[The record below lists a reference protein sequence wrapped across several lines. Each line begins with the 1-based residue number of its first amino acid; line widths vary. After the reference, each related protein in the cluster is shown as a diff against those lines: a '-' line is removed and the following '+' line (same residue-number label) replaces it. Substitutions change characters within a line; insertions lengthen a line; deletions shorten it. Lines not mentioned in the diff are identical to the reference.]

1 MTRRTGGLRTVVFDP
16 NITDT
21 DVDFPDIE
29 QPRQGFKDGER
40 AMTVTEKF
48 IEANRAKQAAATEA
62 AKKKFMEAEVTKPTP
77 TSYGGKLGVKYADEA
92 QQEAVEDLI
101 KQKFSY
107 PKNSVEGRN
116 IDKYLMD
123 EFDLNPA
130 SLERITRVTKNKY
143 QLKNP
148 KASEF
153 YTGEKK
159 KQRKID
165 EIRRGRVKELQG
177 ARLNIPKETGK
188 EFHHV
193 MPLAGKE
200 LITDKGVAA
209 IDKKMNAELSRYNVQ
224 LNKNA
229 ERIKELST
237 QPDSPAR
244 RKEIEKINFSNK
256 NIISKASKELPSQY
270 RGLLGYYEYDTVD
283 LNQPRKKKALDPKKT
298 IGGLEGEELVFKK
311 AKPEQ
316 IKSFKQ
322 KLSNIGRQDAI
333 NAIGSLGCPTNY
345 ADGGRVKFAQ
355 GSNCYSKG
363 LQVIEA
369 AKAGDTSALG
379 KVKKFFKSPAGKV
392 LGGVGAELAFETM
405 FVLPDYAA
413 GKPFDEILNATTFG
427 LFGAGTSPD
436 ESLYKYSGNDPRVK
450 EYQEI
455 KKIEEQLQEDIQKF
469 KDYQQNPQRYRG
481 IQQSV
486 LQKSMN
492 DLTNRIVENSKIY
505 QQKKGILDPNSEY
518 AQAMEQAKQIQQA
531 DYKKNIEE
539 SQGRQIVGKAGE
551 KIMEGARGVG
561 EYIGK
566 AYEYLKEKI
575 NPDLEGLDV
584 TDEIVDEAALFA
596 NGGRV
601 GFSEG
606 GPGKMGRRGFLK
618 LLGGIAALI
627 GAAKAGLKF
636 ETKAAKQIIKNAPQ
650 GTPEWF
656 APLVEKIA
664 KEGID
669 MSENLATQERQI
681 VKELKVKNKYGTA
694 YDDTYTLYEN
704 PDTGEIS
711 VDVDALGVGA
721 NEGPVTFHL
730 RPKKT
735 DVDPETGQQLVDE
748 GEFIIE
754 EDRAVGRVTS
764 PDGDYD
770 MDLEPTFVG
779 MDDTASDIYGI
790 EEFATGT
797 TNKAKQREQLLKK
810 DYVEKN
816 PGEDISNR
824 YGEYDPPE
832 PDYD

>member
-1 MTRRTGGLRTVVFDP
+1 MTKPGRLRTVVFNPDV
-16 NITDT
+16 NDT

-29 QPRQGFKDGER
+29 QPRMGFAEAGR

-48 IEANRAKQAAATEA
+48 KQANIAKQPKATEA

-92 QQEAVEDLI
+92 QQETVEDLI
-101 KQKFSY
+101 KKKFSF
-107 PKNSVEGRN
+107 PKNSKEGN
-116 IDKYLMD
+116 LIDKYLLE

-143 QLKNP
+143 DLKNP
-148 KASEF
+148 KASKF

-165 EIRRGRVKELQG
+165 ETRRQRVKELQG
-177 ARLNIPKETGK
+177 SRLNLPKETGK

-193 MPLAGKE
+193 LPLAGKE

-209 IDKKMNAELSRYNVQ
+209 INKKMNAELSRYNVE

-229 ERIKELST
+229 ERIKKLSQ

-256 NIISKASKELPSQY
+256 NIINKASKELPSQY

-283 LNQPRKKKALDPKKT
+283 LTQPRKKKALDPKKT

-316 IKSFKQ
+316 IKKFRE

-333 NAIGSLGCPTNY
+333 DAIGSLGCPAQY
-345 ADGGRVKFAQ
+345 SDGGRVKFAK
-355 GSNCYSKG
+355 GSSCYAKG
-363 LQVIEA
+363 LQVIES
-369 AKAGDTSALG
+369 AKAGDTTALG
-379 KVKKFFKSPAGKV
+379 KVRKFFKTPAGKIIGG
-392 LGGVGAELAFETM
+392 LGGELAIETA

-427 LFGAGTSPD
+427 LFGAGTSPE

-450 EYQEI
+450 EYQEAQ
-455 KKIEEQLQEDIQKF
+455 KIEEQLREDIKKF
-469 KDYQQNPQRYRG
+469 NDYRNNPQRYKG

-505 QQKKGILDPNSEY
+505 QQKKDILNPQGEY
-518 AQAMEQAKQIQQA
+518 AQAIEEAKKLQQA
-531 DYKKNIEE
+531 DYEKNIEA
-539 SQGRQIVGKAGE
+539 SKGRQFVGKAGE
-551 KIMEGARGVG
+551 KILGFGKDVYEG
-561 EYIGK
+561 IGK
-566 AYEYLKEKI
+566 VYDYMKEKV

-584 TDEIVDEAALFA
+584 TDEFIDEALMYA

-601 GFSEG
+601 GFNEG
-606 GPGKMGRRGFLK
+606 GFGKMGRRGFLK
-618 LLGGIAALI
+618 LLGGVAALM
-627 GAAKAGLKF
+627 AGLKGAKF
-636 ETKAAKQIIKNAPQ
+636 IPKTKTAKKIIENAPT

-656 APLVEKIA
+656 APLVDKIA
-664 KEGID
+664 REGID
-669 MSENLATQERQI
+669 MSDNLATQERQI

-704 PDTGEIS
+704 PDTGEIA
-711 VDVDALGVGA
+711 VDIDALGVGA
-721 NEGPVTFHL
+721 NEGPVKFHL

-735 DVDPETGQQLVDE
+735 DIDPETGNQLVDE

-770 MDLEPTFVG
+770 MDLESTFVG
-779 MDDTASDIYGI
+779 MDDTVSDIYGI

-797 TNKAKQREQLLKK
+797 TNKAKQKEQLLKK

-816 PGEDISNR
+816 PGEDISSR